1 MSRIEEGGV
10 SGQEKMTDGSKVK
23 DKKNDWSKVERV
35 RKETSRSKDYK
46 TLSEG
51 LSLKINKE

>member
-1 MSRIEEGGV
+1 MV
-10 SGQEKMTDGSKVK
+10 KEKMTDRSKFK
-23 DKKNDWSKVERV
+23 DQKNDWSKVERV

-51 LSLKINKE
+51 LSLKIKNE